1 MAEENEKEV
10 GLPGDWDDSPVTA
23 TKQVGLAFWRMRFL
37 VVITVFAGALS
48 VLIMWGINGWEPLKD
63 SPVSSSLWESFFAVF
78 GLTYAIIVG
87 LFLVESCRRRN
98 ELSSIIYSEVN
109 AIGDIHDCLG
119 YFIKRGKNKKVI
131 DDIIEKLRNYVQSIK
146 QDWNIMR
153 DPRSQAGTG
162 EDGKKKSKNRLKM
175 FNYKGVRPI
184 IEHVSE
190 LDVKGEGER
199 HALEIIS
206 DRVCD
211 ITTYRVNRREL
222 AQHGLTQGLYL
233 LIPFMSVVIW
243 VATLLLPV
251 GNDWVHGFIVFST
264 TVALIALFLLLVDAD
279 HPFIGLFSI
288 KKEVLDDLGKKLAR
302 SPDADW
308 GDNAVESG
316 GEGTDKAKWWRR
328 QLIKILGFLGCK
340 SD

>member
-1 MAEENEKEV
+1 MAEENNKEV

-23 TKQVGLAFWRMRFL
+23 TKRIRLALWKMRFL
-37 VVITVFAGALS
+37 VVLTVIAGALS
-48 VLIMWGINGWEPLKD
+48 VLIMWGVNSWNPLEGN
-63 SPVSSSLWESFFAVF
+63 PVASSLWESFFAVF

-119 YFIKRGKNKKVI
+119 YFIKRGKNQKVI
-131 DDIIEKLRNYVQSIK
+131 DDITEKLRNYVQSIK
-146 QDWNIMR
+146 QDWDVMR
-153 DPRSQAGTG
+153 DPRSQAGMG
-162 EDGKKKSKNRLKM
+162 EGGKKKSKKDNRLKM
-175 FNYKGVRPI
+175 FDYQGVRPI

-190 LDVKGEGER
+190 LDVDHAGER

-222 AQHGLTQGLYL
+222 AQHGLSSGLYV

-288 KKEVLDDLGKKLAR
+288 KKGVLDDVEKKLKR

-308 GDNAVESG
+308 GDNAV
-316 GEGTDKAKWWRR
+316 KRKRRRAAKDNWRR
-328 QLIKILGFLGCK
+328 LIKILGFLGFR